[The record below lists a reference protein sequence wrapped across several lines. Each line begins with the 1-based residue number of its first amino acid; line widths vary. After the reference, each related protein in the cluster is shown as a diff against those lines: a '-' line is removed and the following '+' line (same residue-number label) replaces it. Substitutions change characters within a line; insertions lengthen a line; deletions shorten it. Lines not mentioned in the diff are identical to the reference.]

1 MRHSAVFLAPV
12 IVLIAG
18 LSVARGETVEADA
31 PWNPWWLRV
40 ITQAPVTMPLSKASA
55 VPQSDPVAYP
65 PSGVLLTLPPAPVA
79 VPTSGVLQPPP
90 ERQTITTIPLK
101 ITPLRRGAETAA
113 AVTTPTRHL
122 RPTVVRSP
130 ESQKREHLA
139 RSVASARATTAREM
153 RKTRIFAVAGQ
164 RQVPVLHSRW

>member
-1 MRHSAVFLAPV
+1 VRDSAWSLAPL
-12 IVLIAG
+12 IVLVVG
-18 LSVARGETVEADA
+18 LSLARGETVETDA

-40 ITQAPVTMPLSKASA
+40 VTQVPVTMPLSKASA
-55 VPQSDPVAYP
+55 VPPSDPVAYP
-65 PSGVLLTLPPAPVA
+65 PSGVLLTPPPAPVA

-101 ITPLRRGAETAA
+101 ITPLRRDAETA
-113 AVTTPTRHL
+113 AVTTPTGHL
-122 RPTVVRSP
+122 RPTVARSP